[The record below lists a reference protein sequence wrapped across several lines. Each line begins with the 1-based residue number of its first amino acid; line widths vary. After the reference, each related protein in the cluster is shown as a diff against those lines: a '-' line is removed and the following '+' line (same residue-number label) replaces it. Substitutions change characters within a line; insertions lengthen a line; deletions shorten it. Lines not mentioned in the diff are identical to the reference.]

1 MERPQNGRCPE
12 GRPSVT
18 KNEQKPP
25 RIAAWLLARMRRYDE
40 EFLWA
45 GDIEE
50 EFQEKAA
57 KKGIRAAGCWYRK
70 QVLKTIP
77 SYILFL
83 VKWSLIMFRHYAI
96 TAWRHVKRQKV
107 YSVVNIAGL
116 ALGLTFFML
125 IMLYIHFELSFDRHN
140 KHAQRIYR
148 VAKELPPGHTHGGKN
163 KMVNTTPN
171 LAPALMEEF
180 PEVESAAR
188 IVRRRNVLLSQKEN
202 HFLETEFF
210 FADPQVFDIFS
221 ISLAAGNPRTALADP
236 LSIIL
241 SQKMAAKYFGSGNP
255 LGEILRYGD
264 THDLKVTGILENMP
278 ANSHFTMDFLMPF
291 NSLKAISGVN
301 LDSWQSNFCATYVLL
316 TEGSRPDILEQKIPE
331 LYRKNAPPDNW
342 PGGRRYARPFLQSLT
357 SIHLHSDLDG
367 ELASNNDIKNI
378 YLFSTIAFLILI
390 IACINYM
397 NLATARSIQRG
408 KEAAIRKIVGA
419 QRHHLIKQFYGESV
433 IFTAIALV
441 ISIAL
446 ALLVLPAFNAFV
458 ERDLSLSHLGNPALI
473 LGVILIVGFVGLLA
487 GSYPALLISSFLP
500 VFGLKKQILRGQRGR
515 FLRNALVIFQFTVS
529 IGLIICALV
538 VRQQLGFI
546 ANQDVGYDTEQIV
559 TVRLL
564 DQNVKKNLEAL
575 KSELKAHPDVVAV
588 SATDALPNNIQSQ
601 TGPKWPGMP
610 EDMEY
615 FDIYISYVDEEYL
628 DVFGLELLQGRNFS
642 KDFHSDAQSAFIF
655 NEKLAKT
662 LGWEQP
668 LGREFQNWDG
678 QTGPIVGLIKD
689 FNFHSLHR
697 HIDPMLLYFGKDQ
710 RWIYYLSIKIQGG
723 RIPETLAFMEKT
735 WKKFSPAYPF
745 DYSFF
750 DDIFDRVYRS
760 DQRLGSMFGV
770 FSILAVFIACLGLFG
785 LAAFTAEQRT
795 KEIGVR
801 KVLGATQ
808 RNIFALLS
816 RDFTKWVWI
825 ANLFAWPIAYVA
837 MNRWLQNFA
846 YRTPLSPWI
855 FALAAA
861 MTMAVALGTVS
872 TQTIKVASANP
883 SDVLRYE

>member
-1 MERPQNGRCPE
+1 MTNYEP
-12 GRPSVT
+12 
-18 KNEQKPP
+18 KPP
-25 RIAAWLLARMRRYDE
+25 RIAAWLLSRMKRYDE

-50 EFQEKAA
+50 EFKEQAA
-57 KKGIRAAGCWYRK
+57 NKGIRAAGCWYRR

-77 SYILFL
+77 SYLIFL
-83 VKWSLIMFRHYAI
+83 VTWSFIMFRHYAI

-107 YSVVNIAGL
+107 YSFVNIAGL

-125 IMLYIHFELSFDRHN
+125 IMLYIHFELSFDRSN
-140 KHAQRIYR
+140 QHARRIYR
-148 VAKELPPGHTHGGKN
+148 VAKELPPGHTHGGKD

-171 LAPALMEEF
+171 LAPALMAEF

-188 IVRRRNVLLSQKEN
+188 IFRRRNVLLARDKN
-202 HFLETEFF
+202 HFLEEEVF

-236 LSIIL
+236 LCIIL
-241 SQKMAAKYFGSGNP
+241 SQKAAAKYFGSDNP

-264 THDLKVTGILENMP
+264 THDLKVTGVLENMP
-278 ANSHFTMDFLMPF
+278 PNSHFTMEFLMPF
-291 NSLKAISGVN
+291 QSLAALSGTN
-301 LDSWQSNFCATYVLL
+301 LDSWQNNFCATYVLL
-316 TEGSRPDILEQKIPE
+316 TEGSRPDLLEQKIPE
-331 LYRKNAPPDNW
+331 LYRKNAPSDNW
-342 PGGRRYARPFLQSLT
+342 PGGRRYARPFLQALT

-367 ELASNNDIKNI
+367 ELAPNNDIKNI
-378 YLFSTIAFLILI
+378 YLFSTIACLILI

-419 QRHHLIKQFYGESV
+419 QRHHLIKQFYGESL
-433 IFTAIALV
+433 IFAAIALV
-441 ISIAL
+441 ISIAMSL
-446 ALLVLPAFNAFV
+446 SILPAFSAFV
-458 ERDLSLSHLGNPALI
+458 QRDLSLSYLGNPVL
-473 LGVILIVGFVGLLA
+473 LSGVIIVVGFAGLLS

-500 VFGLKKQILRGQRGR
+500 VFGLKKQILKGHRGR
-515 FLRNALVIFQFTVS
+515 FLRNTLVIFQFAVS

-546 ANQDVGYDTEQIV
+546 DKQDVGYDKEQIV
-559 TVRLL
+559 TVRLH

-575 KSELKAHPDVVAV
+575 KAELKIHPDVVAV
-588 SATDALPNNIQSQ
+588 SATDTLPNNIQSQ

-610 EDMEY
+610 EDLEY
-615 FDIYISYVDEEYL
+615 FDIYISYVDEDYL
-628 DVFGLELLQGRNFS
+628 DVYGIELLQGRNFS
-642 KDFHSDAQSAFIF
+642 KVFPSDAQSAFIF

-668 LGREFQNWDG
+668 LGREFQSWDG

-697 HIDPMLLYFGKDQ
+697 QIDPMLLYFRKDQ
-710 RWIYYLSIKIQGG
+710 RWIYYLSIKIKGG
-723 RIPETLAFMEKT
+723 RIPETLAFLEKT
-735 WKKFSPAYPF
+735 WKKFSPAYPI

-760 DQRLGSMFGV
+760 EQRLGSMFGV

-816 RDFTKWVWI
+816 RDFTKWVCI
-825 ANLFAWPIAYVA
+825 ANLFAWPIAYVG
-837 MNRWLQNFA
+837 MNRWLQSFA

-855 FALAAA
+855 FVLAAA
-861 MTMAVALGTVS
+861 LTLAVALGTVS
-872 TQTIKVASANP
+872 TQTIRVASTNP